1 MTSVVAERESQPLPP
16 EPQTSENYGELRVV
30 LQALRRNRTAFAS
43 VILIAVV
50 IFGAIFAPYIAPYD
64 PLAQNLVL
72 RFQPPSLAHIFGL
85 DEYGRDIFSRILYG
99 ASVSLQVGIEVVVFA
114 LGIGV
119 IAGTISGYFGGMVDS
134 AIMRFADIFLAFPG
148 LVLAIGISAALGPG
162 IDNVVIALVVTSWPT
177 YARVIRGQT
186 LSLKGLEF
194 ITSARAIGAG
204 RLRIIA
210 SHIIPNTLPPVLVLA
225 SLGMGGAILAEAG
238 LSFLGL
244 GIEPPHPSWGNMVSE
259 GQDYILQAPHLSIIA
274 GLTITITVLAF
285 NLIGDGL
292 RDALDPKL
300 RI

>member
-1 MTSVVAERESQPLPP
+1 MESLGL
-16 EPQTSENYGELRVV
+16 Y

-162 IDNVVIALVVTSWPT
+162 INNVVIALVVTSWPT

>member
-1 MTSVVAERESQPLPP
+1 MTTVVPEREPQPLPP
-16 EPQTSENYGELRVV
+16 ETQATENYGELRVI
-30 LQALRRNRTAFAS
+30 LQILRKNRTAFVS
-43 VILIAVV
+43 VVFIVVVILA
-50 IFGAIFAPYIAPYD
+50 AILAPFISPYN
-64 PLAQNLVL
+64 PLAQNLAL
-72 RFQPPSLAHIFGL
+72 RFQGPSWAHIFGL
-85 DEYGRDIFSRILYG
+85 DEFGRDIFSRILYG

-119 IAGTISGYFGGMVDS
+119 ITGTISGYFGGIVDS
-134 AIMRFADIFLAFPG
+134 VIMRFADVFLAFPG
-148 LVLAIGISAALGPG
+148 LVLAIGISAALGTG
-162 IDNVVIALVVTSWPT
+162 ITNVVIALVVTSWPT

-244 GIEPPHPSWGNMVSE
+244 GIEPPNPSWGNMVSE

-285 NLIGDGL
+285 NLLGDGL

>member
-1 MTSVVAERESQPLPP
+1 
-16 EPQTSENYGELRVV
+16 
-30 LQALRRNRTAFAS
+30 
-43 VILIAVV
+43 
-50 IFGAIFAPYIAPYD
+50 
-64 PLAQNLVL
+64 
-72 RFQPPSLAHIFGL
+72 
-85 DEYGRDIFSRILYG
+85 
-99 ASVSLQVGIEVVVFA
+99 
-114 LGIGV
+114 
-119 IAGTISGYFGGMVDS
+119 MVDS

-162 IDNVVIALVVTSWPT
+162 INNVVIALVVTSWPT

-244 GIEPPHPSWGNMVSE
+244 GIEPPHPHLGKHGIRGSRL
-259 GQDYILQAPHLSIIA
+259 YLQAPHLSIIA

>member
-1 MTSVVAERESQPLPP
+1 MTTVLPEKEAQPLPP
-16 EPQTSENYGELRVV
+16 EPQATESYGEGQVI
-30 LQALRRNRTAFAS
+30 LQSLRRNKTAFVS
-43 VILIAVV
+43 VIYVIIVIIAALV
-50 IFGAIFAPYIAPYD
+50 ARYIAPYD
-64 PLAQNLVL
+64 PLSQNLAL
-72 RFQPPSLAHIFGL
+72 RFQGPTWAHIFGL
-85 DEYGRDIFSRILYG
+85 DEFGRDIFSRILDG
-99 ASVSLQVGIEVVVFA
+99 ASVSLQVGIEVVAFA

-119 IAGTISGYFGGMVDS
+119 IAGTISGYFGGIIDS
-134 AIMRFADIFLAFPG
+134 VIMRFADVFLAFPG
-148 LVLAIGISAALGPG
+148 LVLAIGISAALGTG
-162 IDNVVIALVVTSWPT
+162 ITNVVIALVVTSWPT

-244 GIEPPHPSWGNMVSE
+244 GIAPPNPSWGNMVSE
-259 GQDYILQAPHLSIIA
+259 GQDYILQAPHISVIA

-285 NLIGDGL
+285 NLLGDGL

>member
-1 MTSVVAERESQPLPP
+1 MTTVIPENEPQPLPA
-16 EPQTSENYGELRVV
+16 EPQTDETYGELRVI
-30 LQALRRNRTAFAS
+30 LGAIRRNKTALFS
-43 VILIAVV
+43 VVYITIVILAALLAHLIS
-50 IFGAIFAPYIAPYD
+50 PYNPMS
-64 PLAQNLVL
+64 QNLSA
-72 RFQPPSLAHIFGL
+72 RFHGPSLAHPFGL

-114 LGIGV
+114 LAIGV
-119 IAGTISGYFGGMVDS
+119 AVGTVSGYFGGKVDS
-134 AIMRFADIFLAFPG
+134 MLMRFADIFLAFPG
-148 LVLAIGISAALGPG
+148 LVLAIGISAALGTG
-162 IDNVVIALVVTSWPT
+162 IFNVVIALVVTSWPT

-204 RLRIIA
+204 RLRIIV

-244 GIEPPHPSWGNMVSE
+244 GIAPPYPSWGNMVSE
-259 GQDYILQAPHLSIIA
+259 GQDYILQAPHIAIIS

-285 NLIGDGL
+285 NLLGDGL
-292 RDALDPKL
+292 RDALDPRL